1 MQVCVSVCGVSIQER
16 RSNAFLSPGCV
27 QVPFYKGE
35 HITFDVE
42 PEKLDFE
49 VMHDSV
55 LFEVSTVA
63 VLCVYVCE
71 REREREGVLCECV
84 CMCVCERERE

>member
-1 MQVCVSVCGVSIQER
+1 MCQFVVLVFKRGDLIPSCC
-16 RSNAFLSPGCV
+16 F

-55 LFEVSTVA
+55 LFEVSMVTV
-63 VLCVYVCE
+63 V
-71 REREREGVLCECV
+71 CV
-84 CMCVCERERE
+84 CVCVCV